1 MKVMAVISA
10 RGGSKEVP
18 RKNLLP
24 LAGRDPLI
32 SYMIRKAAACPF
44 IDKVICSTDSA
55 EIGELARKYG
65 AETPFER
72 PPELATDRVPLISVT
87 QHAMRA
93 MDELGYRADVIVQLA
108 PTSPFIQQE
117 KINQAV
123 EMITRGEC
131 ECSVSLKRIEH
142 EHPYRARV
150 VDEKGYFRNFIT
162 DLPVESFHS
171 RQDLPTLYCTSGGL
185 YARKRELLEKYDG
198 RDFALGKSRKGILL
212 DDIEAINIDRK
223 IDLSFAEFMLNS
235 GKISD
240 SYLAASN

>member
-24 LAGRDPLI
+24 LAGQEPLI
-32 SYMIRKAAACPF
+32 SYMIRKAVASPH
-44 IDKVICSTDSA
+44 IDKVICSTDSH

-87 QHAMRA
+87 QHAMFA
-93 MDELGYRADVIVQLA
+93 MDKLGYRADVIVQLA
-108 PTSPFIQQE
+108 PTSPFI
-117 KINQAV
+117 KQANIDDAV
-123 EMITRGEC
+123 KWIREGKC

-150 VDEKGYFRNFIT
+150 VDPNGYFTNFIT
-162 DLPVESFHS
+162 DKPVESFHS

-185 YARKRELLEKYDG
+185 YARKRELLETYDG
-198 RDFALGKSRKGILL
+198 KDFALGKSRKGVLL

-223 IDLSFAEFMLNS
+223 IDLEFAEFMFTR
-235 GKISD
+235 GKISEA
-240 SYLAASN
+240 YLK